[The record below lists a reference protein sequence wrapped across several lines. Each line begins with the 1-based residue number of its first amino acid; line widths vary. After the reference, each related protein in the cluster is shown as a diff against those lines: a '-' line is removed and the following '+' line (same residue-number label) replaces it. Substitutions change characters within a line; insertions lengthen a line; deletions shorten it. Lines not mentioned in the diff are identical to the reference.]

1 MKKRILSIL
10 MVVCMVVTPLPS
22 TAVGNTVLVSDYN
35 SLKSALTSSAGGTI
49 VQLAGDISFA
59 ETITVPSSLTLDL
72 NGHTL
77 SFTGSD
83 PVEKSL
89 LRGITFTGSTTFTVK
104 DSGTDGKLIASEGYS
119 AVLFNQGSGIMELE
133 GGKIF
138 ADEDM
143 ATPVVN
149 GGSGTLKLSGA
160 TVKSEKFYAVINQ
173 SNSGK
178 LNMSGGTVSSD
189 SSYAL
194 VNYGNAEISG
204 GTVSSNTS
212 LGIHSTGSG
221 SSLTVSGGTVKSIS
235 SYAIANNGNS
245 NTVAVT
251 GGTVYSDSGYA
262 IANYNACE
270 VRLSGGTVSSNSG
283 MGVVNMKGGNAVI
296 SNGATVTASAGIA
309 IYTND
314 NLAISGGTIHS
325 DSGIALIS
333 FAPAGSDV
341 TVSGG
346 TISSKSNYCVANCDA
361 GNLTISGTA
370 VFSTESGDVCLLNQ
384 GTGTSRINGGVLTS
398 EKAELYN
405 SGAGKIEINS
415 GTYGLVINSNPS
427 GKLVINGGSVK
438 AVQGATPTNSAGTP
452 LSFYGIT
459 LTDGSTL
466 MGNTS
471 VAAGELI
478 ITPAVS
484 YGFSG
489 VKTDASGTVYLW
501 LPSTSATAN
510 FKRDSIDV
518 SGGIVAGKTN
528 VLPNYTARVTVKL
541 NDETWDNPYTVVLQT
556 RNDSV
561 LDTSPILPDG
571 DAAKEG
577 GVFEFSGLKP
587 GQDYYIW
594 GNGTTGLL
602 YSGEKITS
610 RAPNATVSFYELKVT
625 AGEGIDYVFY
635 NSTLIQGAKTFIQA
649 NVKSGYTFD
658 KWKNT
663 TGGEPVLAT
672 SFGIIEMNGKR
683 DLTAYATLNTY
694 DGSVTLNKDNSAWT
708 GSGKTVTLSTSQT
721 DEAGVGYKTVSVNA
735 DGIYSFTGL
744 SPLVT
749 YYVWMDG
756 KYTGQAVTTNN
767 KNVVL
772 DYYTVALN
780 FGANIASVSGGGVY
794 LKGTEITVS
803 ATVQTGDYV
812 FSRWQNTTGGALVS
826 TANQYKFPV
835 NGTVGLTA
843 VSGSTKYIA
852 SVTLKKDGA
861 DWSASPRNIVLSTS
875 GTELAGTVTGTVA
888 GNTYTFANLP
898 NTGTY
903 FVWDAQT
910 VTNTGKQIRSTS
922 PSAELEYFTVSVTP
936 DSNISVM
943 GAGAYL
949 KGSTVTLTAIPADYY
964 RITGEGWTDGKYTIS
979 NISAAQT
986 VNPAAA
992 LDTYTGTVSVKKDNA
1007 DWTNPTAAI
1016 ALSISGTDAE
1026 VGKLTTNGAS
1036 SVFTFADLD
1045 PTKTYYVW
1053 ADGTYTGRVLSRA
1066 ASAVTLNYY
1075 SVSVTPTNVTVTGGG
1090 NYLAGSSVTLTAT
1103 PRDDFDFMGWYSGS
1117 TLLSTDTTYTVS
1129 GISSKQELTAEESN
1143 TFSAKVSLIGASGRD
1158 IKLSTSNTDSA
1169 GAVSGTGSGP
1179 YTFSGLIR
1187 GTTYFVFD
1195 GSTYTNKTITKV
1207 TPNATLRYYT
1217 VDLTAGTGISGVSG
1231 GGAYLE
1237 GSTVAISAATESGYA
1252 FNNWS
1257 GTVNL
1262 ETQDY
1267 TISNINKDYALT
1279 TSAYMPYSGASINIS
1294 SGTITISDSTS
1305 YSGKIKV
1312 MQSGSYIAD
1321 NIAPS
1326 QAITI
1331 TGTSTTDNNY
1341 RVIVNAVNGVTLMLQ
1356 DLSISVNQYSNGLR
1370 AMDVSTSGNV
1380 TLILSGTNTL
1390 YASGEQAVALFKEG
1404 EGVLTIQSI
1413 DGTPD
1418 HILYATGS
1426 GFCSAGIG
1434 NRVGGNVKNII
1445 INSGTVIANG
1455 GGAGIGAY
1463 NGKISGITI
1472 NGGSVTANSIGSVKD
1487 PWSSNTTLTNVIIN
1501 GGDVIVETYF
1511 GGGTTSNIFFNGGSL
1526 NAANI
1531 GTTPT
1536 NGSGVV
1542 AYKVTL
1548 STRIQNKDVS
1558 QSLTIAGQDGG
1569 LYSTTDMRTTDDASG
1584 NVYIWLPDGTY
1595 TATLGTSSKIFTVN
1609 GGALSVSL
1617 QPTLSVNMP
1626 LGTTTEGVTASVNLS
1641 PNVNIN
1647 AGNTITATVAL
1658 SGTAQKPG
1666 TYSVGLTGTGITVA
1680 AQTLDVTKGQSVNE
1694 SMTLSFIMPASNV
1707 ADLALTL
1714 SLSEAAKYNV
1724 SYYNGSTLIGSAA
1737 YYDGDTYT
1745 LMDGRG
1751 LIRTGYT
1758 FGGWGVSGDQTMG
1771 AYNVTHAAVWIPNTY
1786 IVEFHND
1793 SATTTQSITY
1803 AADAVLNGSVTKPG
1817 YTLSGWATSSGGPKV
1832 YNVNATVKNLTAV
1845 QGGKVNLYAVWQAQ
1859 TYSVS
1864 FEGGGGTGS
1873 MATQSFLHDI
1883 AQELAPNGFA
1893 RTGYTFAGWK
1903 DGETTYVDG
1912 QSITATGNI
1921 SLTAQWDV
1929 NSYRVVFNGNGA
1941 NGGTTMANQ
1950 SFSYDESKNL
1960 TNNTFTRTGYAF
1972 TGWAATSGDA
1982 KIYDNGE
1989 AVKNLTTDQNSTVNL
2004 YAVWTPNT
2012 YSVSFDAGTGTGTM
2026 DSQTHTYDAAQALTD
2041 NAFVRTG
2048 YSFGG
2053 WNTLANGT
2061 GLSYADKSS
2070 VINLAMTGS
2079 VTLYAQW
2086 TADAY
2091 SLAFNSNN
2099 GVGSMANQNFAT
2111 GDSGAVSANRFVKPG
2126 YTFDGWNTK
2135 ADGGGT
2141 NYAADATLMSLNNLT
2156 AASPT
2161 LYAKWRANNYTVS
2174 FNANGGT
2181 GSMADQ
2187 SFAYDAPENLTTNSF
2202 ARGSDAFLGWSTSAT
2217 AETATY
2223 NDGQLVGNLSTIAD
2237 GKVTLYA
2244 VWRVNTYEVRFDANG
2259 GSGDMLPQTIGRST
2273 ATSLNANAFTR
2284 SGYSFTGWNTNI
2296 NGSGVRYANEQ
2307 QVTNLPG
2314 ESVNSITLYAQW
2326 TESVRY
2332 NLNGTVRDSGGAL
2345 QSGATVKLMQGST
2358 IVAQTM
2364 TGADGSYFF
2373 GNLKSGSYNV
2383 VAAKDGKTV
2392 TKLLVIAGN
2401 MIQDMTIPAAVSNN
2415 SVLIVTNEPS
2425 ADNIALTVG
2434 GLDDLASSESA
2445 DITMIVTAKVED
2457 DGDGEQN
2464 AIKEK
2469 SGSQTVGIYLDMTVK
2484 MGSVTQASTS
2494 NVLEI
2499 VIPFN
2504 FNGKTDINVYRYHGV
2519 EAAALDKLIDKPIS
2533 PVDSTFYLDSANGL
2547 IYVYAS
2553 KFSTYAVAYT
2563 GVSSGGSIGGGGTP
2577 THAVKIDTAGIM
2589 GGSVKADKSTAV
2601 SGEKVTI
2608 TVTPD
2613 KDHKFSGLS
2622 IVDASGKQITFAD
2635 NGDGTYTF
2643 AMPASAV
2650 TVRLFFG
2657 AMTNGDFLFVD
2668 VPETH
2673 WARKAVAWANDKG
2686 LFSGTSGTTFGPGIS
2701 TTRGMVVTV
2710 LWRME
2715 KEPSVMQH
2723 TAFAD
2728 VSTDAYYGKAVDWAN
2743 KDGVVMG
2750 YGNGLFGPSN
2760 TITREQMAAILYRY
2774 AQLKGYDLS
2783 KRIELDS
2790 FTDGG
2795 KTAGYAKTAM
2805 EWAVAN
2811 NLISGKENN
2820 ILDPNGNATRAEVAT
2835 ILMRFTEQNR

>member
-1 MKKRILSIL
+1 MKKRILSML
-10 MVVCMVVTPLPS
+10 LVVCMVLTPLPAAAAGS
-22 TAVGNTVLVSDYN
+22 TVGVSDYN
-35 SLKSALTSSAGGTI
+35 SLKSALTTSAAGTI
-49 VQLAGDISFA
+49 IQLTGDISFS
-59 ETITVPSSLTLDL
+59 ESITVSSSLTLDL

-77 SFTGSD
+77 
-83 PVEKSL
+83 
-89 LRGITFTGSTTFTVK
+89 TFTGTDIEKKVMMNAFFFNGSGTFTVK
-104 DSGTDGKLIASEGYS
+104 DSGTEGKLILSEGYS
-119 AVLFNQGSGIMELE
+119 AALNNAGSGILEL
-133 GGKIF
+133 
-138 ADEDM
+138 ADGAILADKEM
-143 ATPVVN
+143 SCTVFNPAN
-149 GGSGTLKLSGA
+149 GMIKLSGA

-173 SNSGK
+173 GTSSK
-178 LNMSGGTVSSD
+178 LIMSGGSVSSD
-189 SSYAL
+189 SGSAL
-194 VNYGNAEISG
+194 GNYGIIEISG
-204 GTVSSNTS
+204 GTVYSKTGLAVNTA
-212 LGIHSTGSG
+212 GNG
-221 SSLTVSGGTVKSIS
+221 SSVTVSGGTVNSLS
-235 SYAIANNGNS
+235 GYGIANMGNGS
-245 NTVAVT
+245 TVTVT
-251 GGTVYSDSGYA
+251 GGTVSSESGYA
-262 IANYNACE
+262 IANYNTCK
-270 VRLSGGTVSSNSG
+270 VNLSGGTVSSIT
-283 MGVVNMKGGNAVI
+283 GVGIANMKGGNAAI
-296 SNGATVTASAGIA
+296 SNGATVNATSGNA
-309 IYTND
+309 IFSNGK
-314 NLAISGGTIHS
+314 LAVSGGTIHS

-333 FAPAGSDV
+333 FAPAGSET

-346 TISSKSNYCVANCDA
+346 TISSTSNYCAVNGDA
-361 GNLTISGTA
+361 GKMTISGTA
-370 VFSTESGDVCLLNQ
+370 VFSTVSGGICLLNQ
-384 GTGTSRINGGVLTS
+384 GTGTAAINGGTLTAD
-398 EKAELYN
+398 KVELYN
-405 SGAGKIEINS
+405 SGDGKIEINA
-415 GTYGLVINSNPS
+415 GTYVMVVNSNAS
-427 GKLVINGGSVK
+427 GKIVIDGGSVK
-438 AVQGATPTNSAGTP
+438 AVQGTTPINGAGTP
-452 LSFYGIT
+452 LSSYGIT
-459 LTDGSTL
+459 LTNGSVPIAE
-466 MGNTS
+466 NTS
-471 VAAGELI
+471 IVAGELT

-484 YGFSG
+484 YGFNG

-501 LPSTSATAN
+501 LPSASATAN
-510 FKRDSIDV
+510 YRSGSINV
-518 SGGIVAGKTN
+518 SGGITAGKTS

-610 RAPNATVSFYELKVT
+610 SAPNATVSFYELKVT

-1053 ADGTYTGRVLSRA
+1053 AGSTYTGQVISRA
-1066 ASAVTLNYY
+1066 SSAVTVNYY
-1075 SVSVTPTNVTVTGGG
+1075 SVGVTPTNVTVTGGG

-1103 PRDDFDFMGWYSGS
+1103 PSDGFDFMGWYSGS
-1117 TLLSTDTTYTVS
+1117 TLLSADTTYTVS
-1129 GISSKQELTAEESN
+1129 SISFKQELTAEASN
-1143 TFSAKVSLIGASGRD
+1143 TFSATLSLTGASGRD
-1158 IKLSTSNTDSA
+1158 IKLSTSSTSLT
-1169 GAVSGTGSGP
+1169 GEVTGTGSGP

-1187 GTTYFVFD
+1187 GNTYYVFD
-1195 GSTYTNKTITKV
+1195 GSTYAGKTVAKD
-1207 TPNATLRYYT
+1207 TPNAALQYYT
-1217 VDLTAGTGISGVSG
+1217 VALAAGTGISSVSG

-1237 GSTVAISAATESGYA
+1237 GSNVAISAVTASDYT
-1252 FNNWS
+1252 FNSWT
-1257 GTVNL
+1257 GTVSIK
-1262 ETQDY
+1262 TQAS

-1279 TSAYMPYSGASINIS
+1279 ALAYKPYNEASIDIS
-1294 SGTITISDSTS
+1294 SGTITISDSTL
-1305 YSGKIKV
+1305 YPGQIKV
-1312 MQSGSYIAD
+1312 MQGGSDIAD

-1341 RVIVNAVNGVTLMLQ
+1341 KLIVNAVNGATLKLQ
-1356 DLSISVNQYSNGLR
+1356 DLSISTNK
-1370 AMDVSTSGNV
+1370 AIDIPTSGNV

-1390 YASGEQAVALFKEG
+1390 NASGMWAVALLKGG
-1404 EGVLTIQSI
+1404 EGTLTIQSI
-1413 DGTPD
+1413 DGTPN
-1418 HILYATGS
+1418 HFLYAIATGEA
-1426 GFCSAGIG
+1426 SAGIG
-1434 NRVGGNVKNII
+1434 NTPGGNVKNIV
-1445 INSGTVIANG
+1445 INSGTVIASG
-1455 GGAGIGAY
+1455 QGAGIGAFR
-1463 NGKISGITI
+1463 GIITGITI
-1472 NGGSVTANSIGSVKD
+1472 NGGIVTADRIGSAERLG
-1487 PWSSNTTLTNVIIN
+1487 TLTDVTIN
-1501 GGDVIVETYF
+1501 GGIV
-1511 GGGTTSNIFFNGGSL
+1511 GGIIGAGTTTTSNIVFNGGSL
-1526 NAANI
+1526 NATI
-1531 GTTPT
+1531 SGTTPT
-1536 NGSGVV
+1536 NSSGVT

-1548 STRIQNKDVS
+1548 STGIKNEDVS
-1558 QSLTIAGQDGG
+1558 QSLTIAGQDGS

-1617 QPTLSVNMP
+1617 QPTLSVNVP
-1626 LGTTTEGVTASVNLS
+1626 LGTTTEGVTASVSLS

-1658 SGTAQKPG
+1658 SGTAQNPG

-1680 AQTLDVTKGQSVNE
+1680 AQTFDVTKGQSVNE

-2314 ESVNSITLYAQW
+2314 DSVNSITLYAQW

-2657 AMTNGDFLFVD
+2657 AMTNGDFPFVD